1 MSISLALH
9 ALAAVIWVG
18 GMFFAHMVL
27 RPSVVELEPAVRLLL
42 WSRVL
47 GRFFLWVWLAIGL
60 LLLTGFT
67 LMQSFGG
74 FGSARGFVQVMAT
87 TGIVMA
93 AIFVYLYLFPW
104 QGFRQAVGR
113 EDWGQAARSLAQIRT
128 LVTINLVLGLLTVV
142 VATGGPF
149 FF

>member
-27 RPSVVELEPAVRLLL
+27 RPSVAELEPAVRLPL

-47 GRFFLWVWLAIGL
+47 GRFFLWVWLSIGL
-60 LLLTGFT
+60 LLLTGLT
-67 LMQSFGG
+67 LIQSLRR
-74 FGSARGFVQVMAT
+74 FGSLSGSVQVMAT
-87 TGIVMA
+87 TGVIMA
-93 AIFVYLYLFPW
+93 AIFVYLYFFPW

-113 EDWGQAARSLAQIRT
+113 EDWGQAARSLAQIRM
-128 LVTINLVLGLLTVV
+128 LVTINLVLGLLTVA